1 VTRRLAA
8 GSIPAAIF
16 TLTVLYEF
24 GVRGGASPP
33 LIRILLACVLIL
45 TAICVVTHRWGGST
59 TLQTSPAP
67 GCPGRAVL
75 VALSEN

>member
-45 TAICVVTHRWGGST
+45 TAICVVTHR
-59 TLQTSPAP
+59 
-67 GCPGRAVL
+67 
-75 VALSEN
+75 